1 LDPTSS
7 SISFCSS
14 ASPLLGIVIGTFSV
28 SNILAVIAILVLL
41 VLIAFVSAA
50 ESAFFSLTPTEMEE
64 LKAVSTKTDET
75 ILTLIN
81 APKRLLATLL
91 ISVNFLSI
99 AVVIF
104 NSTFI
109 FSEGGLLD
117 FSQNPLLGFI
127 VQVVVIT
134 FLILLV
140 GEVTPKIYATQNA
153 LKTTRKLVYL
163 VKILQ
168 RVFYPVSS
176 FLILSTSLLDKL
188 IKPQTHN
195 ISIDEL
201 SQALD
206 LTRDED
212 IPEEDHK
219 ILQGIVKFGNIEVK
233 QIMKS
238 RMDVVAFDYTASY
251 KKLLENIT
259 KSGFSR
265 LPIYKETL
273 DNIAGVLY
281 TKDLLQYLNNGD
293 DFHWQEIIRP
303 PFYVPE
309 NKKIDDL
316 LREFQHKKIHLA
328 VVVDEYGGTSG
339 IVTLEDVIE
348 EIVGE
353 ISDEFDDDELTYS
366 KLDSNNYVFE
376 GKAHLNDVFR
386 IIEVDS
392 DEFEDAREEAD
403 TLGGLI
409 VEMEGRIPA
418 KNEKLKLKNLTFTIE
433 SADNRKI
440 KRVKITIDKEEDEG
454 KKRAVEEQYS
464 YIHKKL

>member
-1 LDPTSS
+1 MDPSH
-7 SISFCSS
+7 SITFISTL
-14 ASPLLGIVIGTFSV
+14 PLAGIVINTFSI
-28 SNILAVIAILVLL
+28 SILLAILSILALL
-41 VLIAFVSAA
+41 ILIAFVSAA
-50 ESAFFSLTPTEMEE
+50 ESAFFSLSPTEMEE
-64 LKAVSTKTDET
+64 LKTSGTATDEK
-75 ILTLIN
+75 IMELIN

-99 AVVIF
+99 AIVIL

-109 FSEGGLLD
+109 FGEEGWFD

-127 VQVVVIT
+127 IQVVLIT

-140 GEVTPKIYATQNA
+140 GEVTPKIYATQNSLSA
-153 LKTTRKLVYL
+153 SRTLVNF
-163 VKILQ
+163 VKVLQ
-168 RVFYPVSS
+168 RLFYPISS
-176 FLILSTSLLDKL
+176 FLIFSTSLLDKV
-188 IKPQTHN
+188 IKPQSHN

-206 LTRDED
+206 LTNDED
-212 IPEEDHK
+212 IAEEDHK
-219 ILQGIVKFGNIEVK
+219 ILQGIVKFGNIDVK

-238 RMDVVAFDYTASY
+238 RMDVAAFEYDASY

-259 KSGFSR
+259 SSGFSR
-265 LPIYKETL
+265 LPIYKDTL

-281 TKDLLQYLNNGD
+281 TKDLLQYLNKGD
-293 DFHWQEIIRP
+293 DFNWQSILRP

-353 ISDEFDDDELTYS
+353 INDEFDDDDLTYS
-366 KLDSNNYVFE
+366 KLDSNNFVFE

-386 IIEVDS
+386 IIEADS
-392 DEFEDAREEAD
+392 DEFEDAKDKAD
-403 TLGGLI
+403 TLAGLI
-409 VEMEGRIPA
+409 IEMEGRIPT
-418 KNEKLKLKNLTFTIE
+418 KNERINFKNLIFTIE

-440 KRVKITIDKEEDEG
+440 KRVKITILRDEEN
-454 KKRAVEEQYS
+454 EE
-464 YIHKKL
+464 K

>member
-1 LDPTSS
+1 MDPSHSTFLI
-7 SISFCSS
+7 SIPE
-14 ASPLLGIVIGTFSV
+14 PLGFVVNTFSV
-28 SNILAVIAILVLL
+28 SILFAIIAILVLL
-41 VLIAFVSAA
+41 ILIAFVSAA
-50 ESAFFSLTPTEMEE
+50 ESAFFSLSPTEMEE
-64 LKAVSTKTDET
+64 LKSSGNTTDEK
-75 ILTLIN
+75 ILELIN
-81 APKRLLATLL
+81 GPKRLLATLL

-99 AVVIF
+99 AIVIL

-109 FSEGGLLD
+109 FGEDGLLN
-117 FSQNPLLGFI
+117 FSESPLLGFI
-127 VQVVVIT
+127 IQVVLIT

-140 GEVTPKIYATQNA
+140 GEVTPKIYATQNSLSA
-153 LKTTRKLVYL
+153 TRTLVNF

-168 RVFYPVSS
+168 RLFYPISS
-176 FLILSTSLLDKL
+176 FLIFSTSLLDKV
-188 IKPQTHN
+188 IKPQSHN
-195 ISIDEL
+195 ISVDEL
-201 SQALD
+201 SQALE
-206 LTRDED
+206 LTNDED

-219 ILQGIVKFGNIEVK
+219 ILQGIVKFGNTDVK
-233 QIMKS
+233 QVMKS
-238 RMDVVAFDYTASY
+238 RMDVAAFEYNTSY
-251 KKLLENIT
+251 KKLLQNIT
-259 KSGFSR
+259 NSGFSR
-265 LPIYKETL
+265 LPIYKDTL

-293 DFHWQEIIRP
+293 DFNWQSILRP

-353 ISDEFDDDELTYS
+353 INDEFDDDDLTYS
-366 KLDSNNYVFE
+366 KLDNDNFVFE

-392 DEFEDAREEAD
+392 DEFEDARDEAD
-403 TLGGLI
+403 TLAGLI
-409 VEMEGRIPA
+409 IEVEGRIPT
-418 KNEKLKLKNLTFTIE
+418 KNEKIKFKNLVFTIE

-440 KRVKITIDKEEDEG
+440 KRVKITILRDEE
-454 KKRAVEEQYS
+454 VEN
-464 YIHKKL
+464 